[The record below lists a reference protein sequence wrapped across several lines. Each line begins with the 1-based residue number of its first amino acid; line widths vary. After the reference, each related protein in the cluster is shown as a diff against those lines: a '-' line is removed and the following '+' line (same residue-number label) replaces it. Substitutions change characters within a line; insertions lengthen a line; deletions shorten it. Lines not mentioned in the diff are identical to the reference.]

1 MMVEVA
7 LREPPCEPPYKE
19 PGLAIWAYQTRQIS
33 G

>member
-7 LREPPCEPPYKE
+7 LREPPYKE